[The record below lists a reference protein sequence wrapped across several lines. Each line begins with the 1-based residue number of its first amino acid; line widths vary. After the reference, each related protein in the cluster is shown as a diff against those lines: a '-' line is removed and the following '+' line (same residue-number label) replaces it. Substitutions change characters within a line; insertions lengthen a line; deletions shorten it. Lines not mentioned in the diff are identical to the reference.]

1 MRNLLMSLLAATP
14 VPSETADPANTW
26 YSPGT
31 IGFVMTFIVVVAAL
45 ALMFDMVRR
54 VRRVRYRAEIQA
66 KLDAEAGGSSSASQ
80 GTKPAAAKPAAAKPA
95 SAKPTAQ
102 KSATTKPAA
111 AKPKASTTR
120 PKPDRPAAPPKPK
133 RD

>member
-1 MRNLLMSLLAATP
+1 MRNLLLSLLAATP
-14 VPSETADPANTW
+14 APTETADPANTW

-31 IGFVMTFIVVVAAL
+31 LGFVMTFIVVVAAV
-45 ALMFDMVRR
+45 ALIFDMVRR

-66 KLDAEAGGSSSASQ
+66 KLDAEAGESLGESGA
-80 GTKPAAAKPAAAKPA
+80 KPAAAKPAAAK
-95 SAKPTAQ
+95 TA
-102 KSATTKPAA
+102 AKPAA
-111 AKPKASTTR
+111 AKPKASSTR